1 MVSRH
6 WNEARPKARVKVRA
20 VARDPDSVYLEA
32 VMRRAS
38 FATVL
43 ILLPLAACDW
53 GLGTGPGDITLDD
66 VAIPPRD
73 HATIM
78 ITERLE
84 DELGRETMAAGTQYF
99 FPLRT
104 PPPLPEL
111 LFDAVIAGGSPF
123 IRVVLLDETQV
134 GESSTADGVVLQFGA
149 PDGAVFEPRTSCR
162 VTVVSAL
169 TESGTGRLRG
179 ELDCPMTSDADY
191 PDMRVLVRFDHS
203 P

>member
-1 MVSRH
+1 
-6 WNEARPKARVKVRA
+6 
-20 VARDPDSVYLEA
+20 
-32 VMRRAS
+32 MRRAS
-38 FATVL
+38 LLTVL
-43 ILLPLAACDW
+43 ILLLLAACD
-53 GLGTGPGDITLDD
+53 LGTGPGRITLDD
-66 VAIPPRD
+66 VSIPPRD
-73 HATIM
+73 HATVV

-84 DELGRETMAAGTQYF
+84 DELGREIMAAGTQYF

-111 LFDAVIAGGSPF
+111 VFDAVISGGSPF
-123 IRVVLLDETQV
+123 VRVVLLDETQV
-134 GESSTADGVVLQFGA
+134 GESSTEDGVLLQFGA

-169 TESGTGRLRG
+169 TGSGTGRLRG
-179 ELDCPMTSDADY
+179 EFDCPMTSDADY